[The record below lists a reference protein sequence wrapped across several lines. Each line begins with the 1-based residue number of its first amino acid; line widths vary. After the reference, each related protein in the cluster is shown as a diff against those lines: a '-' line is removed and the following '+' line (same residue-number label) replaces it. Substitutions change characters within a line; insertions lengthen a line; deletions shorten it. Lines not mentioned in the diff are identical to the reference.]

1 MNPAGAL
8 FIGDVYLE
16 TTALLAAI
24 PAESLD
30 GSALR
35 ALHVLAGEE
44 RSSPDGYW
52 IMRVGTLS
60 GGTFSVLSE
69 TQFPD
74 GFPSTLRRFQFETGL
89 RHAPGEVLAV
99 RLVPNGAP
107 PPISGLSV
115 APEWGIL
122 GSRR

>member
-1 MNPAGAL
+1 MNPPTAL
-8 FIGDVYLE
+8 FLGDVYSE
-16 TTALLAAI
+16 ATVLLAAL

-44 RSSPDGYW
+44 RASPDGYW
-52 IMRVGTLS
+52 VMRVGTLN

-74 GFPSTLRRFQFETGL
+74 GFPSTLRRFPFDSGL
-89 RHAPGEVLAV
+89 RHAPGEVLAL
-99 RLVPNGAP
+99 RFVPNGAP

-115 APEWGIL
+115 VPEWGIL